1 MVQKVAEIKIHQLI
15 HLLSSELDNLP
26 DNRKPGNNTQYEIS
40 DAVLSAFSIFFTQS
54 PSFLEHQ
61 KLIEK
66 MKCKNNADSL
76 FKVKKIPSDNQIRNL
91 LDPVPAATIYPVYQK
106 IYQWL
111 KNQKIL
117 DKFLYL
123 ESEILIALDGTEY
136 FSSKKINCP
145 HCNSR
150 NHRNGTTTYFHGCV
164 IPAVVSPN
172 MKQVICLE
180 PEFIKKQDGYKKQ
193 DCENA
198 AVKRWFNKNPSQR
211 YENPVTLLGDDLYSR
226 QPICELALSK
236 DYNFIFVCRETSH
249 KTLYEWL
256 EFLEKTGEVQTIKKK
271 EWNGRKELV
280 YRYRYTNKIP
290 LKDGDDSLQ
299 VNWCEVTIINKKTEE
314 ITYKNS
320 FITNH
325 QINDRNVE
333 KIVKAGRSRWKIE
346 NESNNV
352 LKNHGYNLEHN
363 FGHGQNNL
371 CEILLSLNLLAFLF
385 HSVLKLANSTY
396 QRLHQLNGSR
406 RSFFNDIRALLKYFW
421 FETWSDLLN
430 FMLDDDSDKP
440 KTNSS

>member
-1 MVQKVAEIKIHQLI
+1 
-15 HLLSSELDNLP
+15 
-26 DNRKPGNNTQYEIS
+26 
-40 DAVLSAFSIFFTQS
+40 
-54 PSFLEHQ
+54 
-61 KLIEK
+61 
-66 MKCKNNADSL
+66 
-76 FKVKKIPSDNQIRNL
+76 
-91 LDPVPAATIYPVYQK
+91 VYQK

-111 KNQKIL
+111 NERKIIS
-117 DKFLYL
+117 KFLYL
-123 ESEILIALDGTEY
+123 EKELLIALDGTEY

-271 EWNGRKELV
+271 EWNGKKELV

-299 VNWCEVTIINKKTEE
+299 VNWCEVTIINKETEE

-325 QINDRNVE
+325 KINDRNVE

-396 QRLHQLNGSR
+396 QRLRQLNGSR